1 MAHTVPVTSS
11 PRTRPSPPE
20 AHTPRV
26 AWQVKFAVLALIWG
40 SSFLFMKVGLEAMTP
55 VQIATLRVLTG
66 AVVVLGLLAASGGR
80 LPRSARVWRHLVVF
94 GFFLSAFPFTL
105 FAMSETRVSSAL
117 AGIGN
122 STTPIATVL
131 ATLVLLPHERVSG
144 RKLLAVAAGF
154 LGVVLIAQPWT
165 VAERPDLLGFGM
177 AVTGGASYGVGWT
190 YYRRFLSG
198 ADLGG
203 LSQPAAVLLV
213 GSGFLIPTSLVAWWL
228 DRGHQATPWSTHGT
242 ADGWRAWLPL
252 LAVLA
257 LGALGTGLAF
267 MFQYDVVRAAG
278 PVVGSTITYLIPV
291 VSVLLGTLVL
301 GEHLTWSA
309 VAGFAVVLG
318 AALTI
323 NRPDRRADAIPAS
336 PVEPST

>member
-1 MAHTVPVTSS
+1 MAHTVSVTTSAT
-11 PRTRPSPPE
+11 TR
-20 AHTPRV
+20 HTHGSVRAPRV
-26 AWQVKFAVLALIWG
+26 AWQVKFAVLVLIWG
-40 SSFLFMKVGLEAMTP
+40 SSFLFMKVGLEAMSP

-66 AVVVLGLLAASGGR
+66 TAVVLGLLAMAGGR
-80 LPRSARVWRHLVVF
+80 LPRGWQVWRHMIVF

-131 ATLVLLPHERVSG
+131 AGLVLLPHERPSA
-144 RKLLAVAAGF
+144 RKLAAVAVGF

-177 AVTGGASYGVGWT
+177 AVAGGASYGVGWT

-228 DRGHQATPWSTHGT
+228 DRDHLATPWATHGT
-242 ADGWRAWLPL
+242 VGGIRAWLPL

-301 GEHLTWSA
+301 GEHLTWAA
-309 VAGFAVVLG
+309 VAGFGVVLA

-323 NRPDRRADAIPAS
+323 NSPDRRAREAGSNA
-336 PVEPST
+336 